1 MVAILGEY
9 EAVHLHCALMPFHSL
24 AHLVQLGLQCQVLLL
39 CLLLIVLHTS
49 STESPMFLITCLI
62 VIVTTINSIF
72 QLLLD
77 SNFARFQVLIEI
89 QIGRVPG
96 SRVPSTCSSIA
107 TSAACC
113 ASTTA

>member
-49 STESPMFLITCLI
+49 SMESPSVSGTKRKWYMAVSANCQRDRSATNSSGM
-62 VIVTTINSIF
+62 VIS
-72 QLLLD
+72 
-77 SNFARFQVLIEI
+77 
-89 QIGRVPG
+89 
-96 SRVPSTCSSIA
+96 
-107 TSAACC
+107 
-113 ASTTA
+113 